1 MKFSVFAEAFT
12 GGIGDT
18 NLGIDSTLVVGDG
31 FPVTALDSGVVTFY
45 GASTLAS
52 ATYLVFKL
60 NSRFNSTNA
69 LPVIAIKLIDAVKGT
84 TTVLPTDITVQQ
96 VVNEYAVFT
105 FTGDP
110 MTVGE
115 RVEIEI
121 EIDDSLILPPTPSE
135 IALISPIMT
144 SII

>member
-45 GASTLAS
+45 GASTLS
-52 ATYLVFKL
+52 NATGLVFKL